1 MCLQIDVHC
10 HHLQALLEDY
20 LVIVFSNIPLEVEN
34 VQSSIYFTIKHF
46 YQCLVKAFSHM
57 CDDVLNIG
65 AKSGS

>member
-1 MCLQIDVHC
+1 MCLQIDVHY

-20 LVIVFSNIPLEVEN
+20 LKIVL
-34 VQSSIYFTIKHF
+34 QCSIGGRKCTIFYLLYNKTF
-46 YQCLVKAFSHM
+46 YQCLVKAFLLM